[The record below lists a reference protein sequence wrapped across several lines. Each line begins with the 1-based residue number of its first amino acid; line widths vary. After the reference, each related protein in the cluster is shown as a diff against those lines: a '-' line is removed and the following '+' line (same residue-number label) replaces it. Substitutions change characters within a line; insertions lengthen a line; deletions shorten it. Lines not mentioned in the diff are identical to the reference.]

1 MIFLGNGCDVI
12 CITPIGRQCASGL
25 SLLLSA
31 IRCFTNSAAH
41 GWYGAPP
48 ESCAP
53 MLPNTDPE
61 GPAGG
66 PGAAAGGAGVPAA
79 GGVPGAAAAPGAA
92 GGAAGRGGGSAPHTP
107 DKFGFPS
114 AARGGGALK
123 SGLPS
128 AVNGTPEG
136 IQSGH
141 CASTGADIAT
151 TSAKPKTTPR
161 RLIADLQGIRPRPR
175 NRQHHQC

>member
-31 IRCFTNSAAH
+31 IRCFTSSAAH

-48 ESCAP
+48 GSCAP
-53 MLPNTDPE
+53 ILPNTDPE
-61 GPAGG
+61 GPVGG

-79 GGVPGAAAAPGAA
+79 GGAAA
-92 GGAAGRGGGSAPHTP
+92 RGGGSAPHTP

-114 AARGGGALK
+114 AVRGGG
-123 SGLPS
+123 
-128 AVNGTPEG
+128 
-136 IQSGH
+136 
-141 CASTGADIAT
+141 
-151 TSAKPKTTPR
+151 
-161 RLIADLQGIRPRPR
+161 
-175 NRQHHQC
+175 

>member
-48 ESCAP
+48 GSCAP
-53 MLPNTDPE
+53 MLPNTDAD

-66 PGAAAGGAGVPAA
+66 PGAATGGAGAPPAS
-79 GGVPGAAAAPGAA
+79 GGAAA
-92 GGAAGRGGGSAPHTP
+92 RGGGSVCHTP
-107 DKFGFPS
+107 DKFG
-114 AARGGGALK
+114 
-123 SGLPS
+123 
-128 AVNGTPEG
+128 
-136 IQSGH
+136 
-141 CASTGADIAT
+141 
-151 TSAKPKTTPR
+151 
-161 RLIADLQGIRPRPR
+161 
-175 NRQHHQC
+175 

>member
-31 IRCFTNSAAH
+31 IRCFTSSAAH

-48 ESCAP
+48 GSCAP
-53 MLPNTDPE
+53 ILPNTDPE

-66 PGAAAGGAGVPAA
+66 PGTATRGAAAPPS

-92 GGAAGRGGGSAPHTP
+92 GGAAARGRGSDPH
-107 DKFGFPS
+107 
-114 AARGGGALK
+114 
-123 SGLPS
+123 
-128 AVNGTPEG
+128 
-136 IQSGH
+136 
-141 CASTGADIAT
+141 
-151 TSAKPKTTPR
+151 
-161 RLIADLQGIRPRPR
+161 
-175 NRQHHQC
+175 

>member
-31 IRCFTNSAAH
+31 IRCFTSSAAH

-48 ESCAP
+48 GRWSP
-53 MLPNTDPE
+53 ILPNTDPE

-66 PGAAAGGAGVPAA
+66 PGAAT
-79 GGVPGAAAAPGAA
+79 

-114 AARGGGALK
+114 AVRGGGALK

-128 AVNGTPEG
+128 AVIGTPEG

-141 CASTGADIAT
+141 C
-151 TSAKPKTTPR
+151 
-161 RLIADLQGIRPRPR
+161 
-175 NRQHHQC
+175 

>member
-1 MIFLGNGCDVI
+1 MIFLGNGCDVS

-48 ESCAP
+48 GICAP
-53 MLPNTDPE
+53 ILPNTDPD

-66 PGAAAGGAGVPAA
+66 PGAAAGGAGVSPT
-79 GGVPGAAAAPGAA
+79 GGAPGGAAA
-92 GGAAGRGGGSAPHTP
+92 RGGGSAPHTP

-141 CASTGADIAT
+141 CASTGADIVT
-151 TSAKPKTTPR
+151 TRAKLKTTPR
-161 RLIADLQGIRPRPR
+161 RLIADLQGIRPRPW
-175 NRQHHQC
+175 NRQHHQCSAS